1 VAKQAGF
8 TLIEIAIVLV
18 IMGLLLGGVLR
29 AQEFITSARVR
40 NLIAQQDGIK
50 GAYFGFI
57 DRYRSLPGDYATATT
72 TIANATMNGD
82 GNGQVQMNNGAVNEH
97 ILVWEHLSRAEFI
110 SGTYSYAA
118 AQTDA
123 SNPRNPYGAFMQLV
137 FDANYG
143 PAGGAT
149 NRHNLKTGSAIP
161 VEILA
166 EIDRKV
172 DDGLPGSGTFLS
184 SGYGAPAPAA
194 NCVNPAVGGANPRP
208 ATWNAASNVSN
219 CSGALLF

>member
-1 VAKQAGF
+1 MAKQAGF

-40 NLIAQQDGIK
+40 NLIVQQDGIK

-57 DRYRSLPGDYATATT
+57 DRYRSLPGDYAAAAT

-97 ILVWEHLSRAEFI
+97 ILVWEHLSREELI

-123 SNPRNPYGAFMQLV
+123 SQLEEDLGGIVAQLQRAAIDPGEIGAFRWEI
-137 FDANYG
+137 
-143 PAGGAT
+143 AGS
-149 NRHNLKTGSAIP
+149 RQM
-161 VEILA
+161 
-166 EIDRKV
+166 
-172 DDGLPGSGTFLS
+172 
-184 SGYGAPAPAA
+184 
-194 NCVNPAVGGANPRP
+194 PRQ
-208 ATWNAASNVSN
+208 
-219 CSGALLF
+219 